1 MTTTNEI
8 VAATSRFA
16 EKLIAS
22 LADASLEEILFL
34 KAQLERQ
41 FHALAR
47 VDTPTG
53 RAILGLL
60 TQVEIAESEAR
71 RALALR
77 A

>member
-1 MTTTNEI
+1 MTTTNEV

-16 EKLIAS
+16 EKFVAS

-34 KAQLERQ
+34 KAQLEAHM
-41 FHALAR
+41 HALAR

-53 RAILGLL
+53 RQVLALL
-60 TQVEIAESEAR
+60 TQVEIAESQAR